1 MMVNIQIR
9 GPLVHITAKR
19 LAKNEIT
26 SMISREKNIS
36 EIIYKDYGWKNF
48 NNIFHQT
55 FPILAESSEI
65 HVSSF
70 DNDNYY
76 DEGHTYFRENLNSI
90 ISNKINFKI
99 GLRKTL
105 PKNIIISIMTGYG
118 TGFETEIIDFDYKNF
133 SPNDIVCFSS
143 DTFWSKHKIA
153 HGINLNYLALEDLQ
167 RSKYQVSSITSYL
180 IEPNRNTK
188 EISLGN
194 ELLDN
199 NHVTKL
205 DYFQT
210 DKD

>member
-1 MMVNIQIR
+1 MVNIQIR
-9 GPLVHITAKR
+9 GPLAHITANR
-19 LAKNEIT
+19 FTENEIT
-26 SMISREKNIS
+26 NMISSEKNIS
-36 EIIYKDYGWKNF
+36 EIIYKNYGQKIF
-48 NNIFHQT
+48 DNIFHQT
-55 FPILAESSEI
+55 FPILDKSSEI

-76 DEGHTYFRENLNSI
+76 DEGHTYFRAELNSI
-90 ISNKINFKI
+90 ISDKENFKI
-99 GLRKTL
+99 GMAEPLS
-105 PKNIIISIMTGYG
+105 KNIIISIMTGYG

-153 HGINLNYLALEDLQ
+153 HGINLNYLALEDLG
-167 RSKYQVSSITSYL
+167 RNKYQISRATSYL
-180 IEPNRNTK
+180 IDPNKNTK

-199 NHVTKL
+199 TRVRKL

-210 DKD
+210 NKD

>member
-1 MMVNIQIR
+1 MVNIQIR
-9 GPLVHITAKR
+9 GPLVHIIANR
-19 LAKNEIT
+19 LTENEIT
-26 SMISREKNIS
+26 SMIGGEKNIS
-36 EIIYKDYGWKNF
+36 KIIYEKYGRKNF
-48 NNIFHQT
+48 DNIFHQT

-76 DEGHTYFRENLNSI
+76 DEGHTYFRANLKSI

-99 GLRKTL
+99 GLREPL
-105 PKNIIISIMTGYG
+105 PKNTIISVLNGYG

-133 SPNDIVCFSS
+133 SPNDIACYSS

-153 HGINLNYLALEDLQ
+153 HGINLNYLTLGDLG
-167 RSKYQVSSITSYL
+167 RNKYQVSSITSYL
-180 IEPNRNTK
+180 INSHKNTK

-194 ELLDN
+194 ELIDN
-199 NHVTKL
+199 TRVTKL

>member
-1 MMVNIQIR
+1 MVNIQIR
-9 GPLVHITAKR
+9 GPLFHITANR
-19 LAKNEIT
+19 LTENETT
-26 SMISREKNIS
+26 SMISSKKNIS
-36 EIIYKDYGWKNF
+36 EIIYKNYRQKNF
-48 NNIFHQT
+48 DNIFHQI
-55 FPILAESSEI
+55 FPISSESSEI

-76 DEGHTYFRENLNSI
+76 DEGHTYFRAYLNSI
-90 ISNKINFKI
+90 IHYKKNYKI
-99 GLRKTL
+99 GLKEPL
-105 PKNIIISIMTGYG
+105 SKNIIISIMTGYG

-153 HGINLNYLALEDLQ
+153 HGINLNYLALEDLG
-167 RSKYQVSSITSYL
+167 RDKYQISRATSYL
-180 IEPNRNTK
+180 IDPNKNTK

-199 NHVTKL
+199 ARVEKL

-210 DKD
+210 NKD

>member
-9 GPLVHITAKR
+9 GPLVHITVNR
-19 LAKNEIT
+19 LAENEIT

-36 EIIYKDYGWKNF
+36 KIIYKNYGQKIF
-48 NNIFHQT
+48 DNIFHQT
-55 FPILAESSEI
+55 FPILDKSSEI

-76 DEGHTYFRENLNSI
+76 DEGHTYFRADLNSI

-99 GLRKTL
+99 GLSETL
-105 PKNIIISIMTGYG
+105 PKKIIISIMTGYG

-153 HGINLNYLALEDLQ
+153 HGINLNYLELKDLQ
-167 RSKYQVSSITSYL
+167 RNKYQVSSITSYL
-180 IEPNRNTK
+180 IEPNKNTK

-199 NHVTKL
+199 TRVTKL